1 MRFAASE
8 VEVQEMLSSNILCFH
23 LVYSLFHK
31 NGLRMESFHSQ
42 PLSLNTSSVINFHW
56 CCLQRQVHISNQEWF
71 YNIHNRYPLQHVHQ
85 GEGWSSSGPQPT
97 LHPELQ
103 RWAWCWLTWKDSQ
116 YSMMLNEPCSG
127 NSSKFSDNLVDNLEK
142 LWILSFLSSLLEVFK
157 LSTGLA
163 REELHLCYI
172 LLEKKPRIC
181 RQKLLFWRVWVLC
194 IQMREKMSQCLLSHL
209 CPGQLPS
216 PQS

>member
-1 MRFAASE
+1 
-8 VEVQEMLSSNILCFH
+8 MLSSIILICFH

-42 PLSLNTSSVINFHW
+42 PLSLNTSSVISFHLLYC

-71 YNIHNRYPLQHVHQ
+71 YNIHNRNPPEHVHQ
-85 GEGWSSSGPQPT
+85 GGGWSSSGRQPT
-97 LHPELQ
+97 LHPELKM
-103 RWAWCWLTWKDSQ
+103 WDWCWLTWKDSQ
-116 YSMMLNEPCSG
+116 YSMMLNGLCSG
-127 NSSKFSDNLVDNLEK
+127 YSSKFSDNLVDNLEK

-157 LSTGLA
+157 LSSGLA
-163 REELHLCYI
+163 HEELQLCYI

-181 RQKLLFWRVWVLC
+181 RQMLLFWRIWVLC
-194 IQMREKMSQCLLSHL
+194 IQMRREKMSQCLFSYL